1 MINDEIAD
9 KLLERLVNRIEQANT
24 YILEQIGKSIRK
36 IGSVSPSKAQQL
48 IQIMRYGG
56 DYDKIIRKL
65 AKITELNVKDIK
77 KIFQE
82 VARTNLDFSKQFYK
96 YRKLQFIPWD
106 ENQALRKQVDALTNS
121 AIQDY
126 INLTSTKALGFS
138 VQRLDNNGKL
148 KTVFK
153 SLSEAYVDTLDQAV
167 LSVGQ
172 GKTTFD
178 QEMRRIMK
186 ELGESGIKTINYAD
200 DRSIRLDSAIRM
212 NLKAGLSNLSYETQ
226 RITGSQFDADGWEI
240 TVHEFPAE
248 DHALAQGRQFSI
260 EQYEQLQTTGY
271 ATDYTGLEID
281 LHKYNKNGEQQ
292 KTFRPIRAY
301 NCYHWEN
308 AIVLGVSKP
317 RYSNDELQKIM
328 DRNETGFD
336 FEGEHYSMYQGTQ
349 LQRKIELEVRKQKD
363 MQIMAR
369 AGDNEQLAMESQT
382 KINQLTQKYKELN
395 QASGLKPKLE
405 RLSASGYHKINVKI
419 NKNDFIDFK
428 TNDFQ
433 DERLK
438 DIGKK
443 YFDFPTNNSLQEY
456 VNQREGIARRMKE
469 SDEYKEKMLNI
480 AEDIEQLKKPS
491 EINFVAY
498 VGHEE
503 GLDLRNKGFA
513 ISSSIS
519 EGIARG
525 YKLRK
530 GKNAEVS
537 KIYIQKGAD
546 IISTY
551 NTKNKQFNV
560 QGEIIIP
567 MNNVYKLVKLNKNEY
582 LYTK

>member
-1 MINDEIAD
+1 M
-9 KLLERLVNRIEQANT
+9 
-24 YILEQIGKSIRK
+24 
-36 IGSVSPSKAQQL
+36 
-48 IQIMRYGG
+48 
-56 DYDKIIRKL
+56 
-65 AKITELNVKDIK
+65 
-77 KIFQE
+77 
-82 VARTNLDFSKQFYK
+82 
-96 YRKLQFIPWD
+96 
-106 ENQALRKQVDALTNS
+106 
-121 AIQDY
+121 
-126 INLTSTKALGFS
+126 
-138 VQRLDNNGKL
+138 
-148 KTVFK
+148 
-153 SLSEAYVDTLDQAV
+153 
-167 LSVGQ
+167 
-172 GKTTFD
+172 
-178 QEMRRIMK
+178 
-186 ELGESGIKTINYAD
+186 
-200 DRSIRLDSAIRM
+200 
-212 NLKAGLSNLSYETQ
+212 
-226 RITGSQFDADGWEI
+226 
-240 TVHEFPAE
+240 
-248 DHALAQGRQFSI
+248 
-260 EQYEQLQTTGY
+260 
-271 ATDYTGLEID
+271 
-281 LHKYNKNGEQQ
+281 HKYNKNGEQQ